1 MESSLIRKD
10 LERRTLDKAKEKE
23 RPKEQPKQEPSN
35 FDRMLEQNRKLQ
47 QGALDKR
54 LHLRDSEQKGSEKI
68 LDKVRERAKEES
80 RRDEDREEKK
90 GKSEEPQGK
99 SEQKEGH
106 KRVVSKEEIKR
117 DSSGSGG
124 GKEEGG
130 AFSFRR
136 KETQKS
142 EKLGNLTET
151 GLERQKESFLKA
163 FKEKLAQNAENFP
176 KKLDQETLNHLVRHI
191 RLWRR
196 GTGEAE
202 IELELNAKIFKG
214 LRLRLKSQHGKIDL
228 HFLTRGE
235 AVKDLFER
243 EKGRI
248 IDSLRDKGIDVA
260 TLTVT

>member
-1 MESSLIRKD
+1 MDSSLIRKD
-10 LERRTLDKAKEKE
+10 MERRTLDKTKEKE

-47 QGALDKR
+47 QGAIDKR
-54 LHLRDSEQKGSEKI
+54 LHLRDSEQKGSEKV
-68 LDKVRERAKEES
+68 LEKVRERAKEES

-90 GKSEEPQGK
+90 GKSEENQGK

-117 DSSGSGG
+117 DSGSGG

-136 KETQKS
+136 KGTQKF
-142 EKLGNLTET
+142 EKRGNPTET

-163 FKEKLAQNAENFP
+163 FRERLAQNAKNFP
-176 KKLDQETLNHLVRHI
+176 KKLDQETLNHLVRHV
-191 RLWRR
+191 RLLRR
-196 GTGEAE
+196 ATGETE
-202 IELELNAKIFKG
+202 IELDLNVKIFKG

-260 TLTVT
+260 TMTVT

>member
-1 MESSLIRKD
+1 MEHSLIRKD

-23 RPKEQPKQEPSN
+23 RPKEETKQEPSN

-54 LHLRDSEQKGSEKI
+54 LHLRDSEQKASGKVLEKV
-68 LDKVRERAKEES
+68 KERAKEEA

-99 SEQKEGH
+99 SEQKEGR
-106 KRVVSKEEIKR
+106 KRVASKEDIKR
-117 DSSGSGG
+117 DSGGSGG

-130 AFSFRR
+130 TFSFRR
-136 KETQKS
+136 KGTQKF
-142 EKLGNLTET
+142 EKQGNLTEA
-151 GLERQKESFLKA
+151 GLEQQKEAFLKA
-163 FKEKLAQNAENFP
+163 FREKQAQNAESFP
-176 KKLDQETLNHLVRHI
+176 KKLDQETLNHLVRYV
-191 RLWRR
+191 RLLRR
-196 GTGEAE
+196 GVGVTEM
-202 IELELNAKIFKG
+202 ELDLNAKIFKG

-248 IDSLRDKGIDVA
+248 IDSLRDKGINVA
-260 TLTVT
+260 TMTVT